1 MSFDF
6 MKDFMMFEDEERFA
20 GLCEQ
25 IEDAI
30 REVDG
35 GDGKVSELEI
45 MQALDYVGF
54 SLFRDNWEEYKK
66 MDMMNREQPYPTSF
80 QGKDKKFW
88 FGGGCDLTPM
98 VEDEKAKNIF
108 HFGLKEMCNKHD
120 KKYYKRF
127 KLHS

>member
-35 GDGKVSELEI
+35 GNGKVSELEI

-66 MDMMNREQPYPTSF
+66 MDMMSREQPYPTSF
-80 QGKDKKFW
+80 NGKDK
-88 FGGGCDLTPM
+88 
-98 VEDEKAKNIF
+98 
-108 HFGLKEMCNKHD
+108 
-120 KKYYKRF
+120 RF
-127 KLHS
+127 LH

>member
-66 MDMMNREQPYPTSF
+66 MDMMNREQPYPSSI
-80 QGKDKKFW
+80 QGKDKKF
-88 FGGGCDLTPM
+88 
-98 VEDEKAKNIF
+98 
-108 HFGLKEMCNKHD
+108 
-120 KKYYKRF
+120 
-127 KLHS
+127 LH